1 MKDKYKPWPLLDLF
15 KISLLSAGIPIVLA
29 IFNRPFSLSKTLNL
43 LWLYTG
49 ILLVIFIVFF
59 ARDRWCCSKKDDQ
72 IDSLE
77 ADATNYRKNHDTEIK
92 KQHDQRITGQAT
104 GEYIGKHGM
113 HQLNDKID

>member
-1 MKDKYKPWPLLDLF
+1 M
-15 KISLLSAGIPIVLA
+15 LA

-77 ADATNYRKNHDTEIK
+77 TDATKYRKNHGTEIE
-92 KQHDQRITGQAT
+92 KQHDQRIAEQAT
-104 GEYIGKHGM
+104 DEYIGKHGM
-113 HQLNDKID
+113 RQLGDKIN